1 MSEEKLSQQ
10 NLSQTKPVIELKHID
25 KHFGLLHVLK
35 DIDLSVNKGEVVVII
50 GPSGSGKSTLCRTIN
65 RLETIDAGEIVIDG
79 ALMPK
84 EGKKLAEIRSQI
96 GMVFQSFN
104 LFAHKTI
111 LDNVTIGPIDVLH
124 KSKKEAGEEAMELL
138 KRVGVDSQAAKVP
151 AYLSGG
157 QQQRVAIA
165 RALAMHP
172 KAILF
177 DEPTSALDPEMIGE
191 VLDVMTKLAG
201 EGMTMVIVTHEMNFA
216 RQVAD
221 RVIFMDEGRI
231 LEENEPEAFFTQPKT
246 QRAQDFLNS
255 IRSH

>member
-1 MSEEKLSQQ
+1 MPEQKLSQQ
-10 NLSQTKPVIELKHID
+10 NPVIELKHIE
-25 KHFGLLHVLK
+25 KYFGSLHVLQ
-35 DIDLSVNKGEVVVII
+35 DINLSVQRGEVVVII

-65 RLETIDAGEIVIDG
+65 RLETINSGEIIIDG
-79 ALMPK
+79 AHMPK
-84 EGKKLAEIRSQI
+84 EGKNLAKIRSQV

-104 LFAHKTI
+104 LFAHRTI
-111 LDNVTIGPIDVLH
+111 LDNVTIGPIDVLGR
-124 KSKKEAGEEAMELL
+124 SKKEARQEAMEFL

-151 AYLSGG
+151 AQLSGG

-221 RVIFMDEGRI
+221 RVIFMDAGRI
-231 LEENEPEAFFTQPKT
+231 LEENTPEAFFTHPMT
-246 QRAQDFLNS
+246 QRAKDFLNS
-255 IRSH
+255 VRSH